1 MLVRVA
7 ALLGVL
13 LVLSGGSGGHQG
25 EAPVAAGTSVHTI
38 AFGGLG
44 RTYRVHKPL
53 GLTAAAPLVV
63 MLHGATGTGQQ
74 AENSYGW
81 DQLADSAKFVVAY
94 PDGIG
99 RSWNGNGCCSDAMR
113 DHVDDVGFLTAMVG
127 ETSPDQPIDKSRVYA
142 AGISNGGIMSYAL

>member
-13 LVLSGGSGGHQG
+13 LALSGCSGGHRG
-25 EAPVAAGTSVHTI
+25 ETPRAEGKSVDTI

-44 RTYRVHKPL
+44 RPYRVHKPP
-53 GLTAAAPLVV
+53 GLTAAAAPLVV

-81 DQLADSAKFVVAY
+81 DQLADSAKVVVAY

-99 RSWNGNGCCSDAMR
+99 RSWNGHGCCSEAM
-113 DHVDDVGFLTAMVG
+113 
-127 ETSPDQPIDKSRVYA
+127 
-142 AGISNGGIMSYAL
+142 